1 MFLQILATFLFIIVL
16 NYSLIKFGFLLD
28 LNTKFSH
35 KKFAKSKKIIPLSGG
50 LIIIILSSY
59 FNFQNYIFLLST
71 FLILIL
77 GLASDIDLLRSPKAR
92 IIAQTSILFLYISVS
107 NNFFSDLRV
116 NELNLI
122 LNIYIIAIFFNI
134 FCYLV
139 LINGSNLIDGL
150 NSIVIGYFLSI
161 ATILIVLNNEYNFV
175 LEINYL
181 KTIILILT
189 IIYLFNL
196 FGKMYLGDS
205 GAYLISFIFGAFLIK
220 LYNQNPSISPYFIMC
235 LLWYPAFE
243 NLFSIVRKSLNKIS
257 FQKADNKHLHQYLY
271 KFFLKK
277 FKLKKEIINS
287 FTGNIIV
294 LYNLIY
300 FYLIKD
306 FYFYTQGLIISVFFN
321 ILIYVL
327 IYFWLSKKIKI

>member
-1 MFLQILATFLFIIVL
+1 MFLQILATFLLIIVL
-16 NYSLIKFGFLLD
+16 NYSLIKLGFLLD

-35 KKFAKSKKIIPLSGG
+35 KKFAKSKKIIALSGG

-59 FNFQNYIFLLST
+59 FNFQNYIFLLSA

-161 ATILIVLNNEYNFV
+161 AVILIILNNEYNFIF
-175 LEINYL
+175 EINYL

-277 FKLKKEIINS
+277 FRLKKEIINS
-287 FTGNIIV
+287 FTGNVIV
-294 LYNLIY
+294 LYNFIY

-321 ILIYVL
+321 ILIYVF